1 MTDLEPLPKWVFGQS
16 VLLGDAAH
24 AMYPFGSNGASQAIL
39 DARVLAYELATR
51 PCQADALDAYERQR
65 LPVATAVQLAN
76 RRQAGEVM
84 ARVSE
89 LARSAEHQSAAS
101 ELQRVERDYKRLAG
115 FDIDTL
121 NERPS
126 LSVPPSSMNRVN
138 PVESPTSTES
148 DNWRQGK

>member
-1 MTDLEPLPKWVFGQS
+1 
-16 VLLGDAAH
+16 
-24 AMYPFGSNGASQAIL
+24 
-39 DARVLAYELATR
+39 
-51 PCQADALDAYERQR
+51 
-65 LPVATAVQLAN
+65 
-76 RRQAGEVM
+76 M

-126 LSVPPSSMNRVN
+126 LSVSPLSRNRV
-138 PVESPTSTES
+138 SPIASPPSTES